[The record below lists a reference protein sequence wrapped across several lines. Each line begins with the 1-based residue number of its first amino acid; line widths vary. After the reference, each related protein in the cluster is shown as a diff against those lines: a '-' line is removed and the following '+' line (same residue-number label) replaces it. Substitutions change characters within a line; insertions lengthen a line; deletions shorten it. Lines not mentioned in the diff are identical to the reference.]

1 MIPRMRV
8 LAAALALSSIFTVAA
23 PAAGEK
29 AAYPF
34 LLGSLLANEGDYATA
49 IDSLREAV
57 ASEPDDPYL
66 RVQLAQWLLRLG
78 RSDEASSE
86 ARKAAELLPGDPD
99 VMRVL
104 ARVETARADRDT
116 AARDRARDAY
126 EKLLAADADDVEALV
141 SLGQIYLAEENFERA
156 VQVLEPAHH
165 LRPDQ
170 GMIESLLLQ
179 AYDRAGRWESAETL
193 QRQDLLASPFD
204 IGKRV
209 GLAEA
214 LSRQGKHEEAVAVLR
229 DTPGDQAS
237 STEIRRRLSWELYRT
252 GDLDGARQHAAAL
265 LADEPTLSSAR
276 YLRALIELADGR
288 PQLAEADLAD
298 LARQA
303 PQNEQVAGLLVDALE
318 RQGRIDDAMQVYA
331 RLAQALQPDDAKT
344 AGRQAELAA
353 IGVLARAERWSDMA
367 ARAAKLAGSDDPEL
381 ALRGQLLL
389 ADAKRG
395 LGDFDGALAALGGA
409 SERRPEVAGERLDV
423 LIAAGREAEAATT
436 AEELASSTTD
446 GAVRVAQSYLRHD
459 RYAAALPWLDRA
471 LAADPQSVDLRFLRA
486 SALERSGKAD
496 EAVELLRGLVDQQ
509 PDLAPA
515 LNYLGYLWIDR
526 GDHLEDGVRMVRR
539 ALTLDPA
546 NGAYADSVGWG
557 EFKAGRTAV
566 AIDYLERASRLM
578 PRDATVLEH
587 LGDAYGATGD
597 KAKARDAYRRA
608 QAAHPEDAATL
619 ERKLRDLGG
628 DS

>member
-1 MIPRMRV
+1 MMPRMRV
-8 LAAALALSSIFTVAA
+8 LASALALSSILTAAA

-49 IDSLREAV
+49 IDSLREAA
-57 ASEPDDPYL
+57 ASEPNDPFL

-86 ARKAAELLPGDPD
+86 ARRAAELLPADPD

-104 ARVETARADRDT
+104 ARVETARADRDA

-126 EKLLAADADDVEALV
+126 EKLLADDADDVEALV

-179 AYDRAGRWESAETL
+179 AYDRAGRWESAEAL

-229 DTPGDQAS
+229 DTPGDQAT

-252 GDLDGARQHAAAL
+252 GDLDGARRKAAAL

-288 PQLAEADLAD
+288 PQLAEADLTD
-298 LARQA
+298 LAKQA

-331 RLAQALQPDDAKT
+331 RLAQALQPNDAAT

-395 LGDFDGALAALGGA
+395 LGDFDGALGVLAALGGA
-409 SERRPEVAGERLDV
+409 SDRRPEVAGERLDV
-423 LIAAGREAEAATT
+423 LIAAGREAEAAAT
-436 AEELASSTTD
+436 AEELASTATD

-459 RYAAALPWLDRA
+459 RYAAALPGSTARSPPIRSPPTCASCAPRRSSDRA
-471 LAADPQSVDLRFLRA
+471 EPRKRSSFCAGWSISSRTSRRRSTTSATCGSTAA
-486 SALERSGKAD
+486 
-496 EAVELLRGLVDQQ
+496 
-509 PDLAPA
+509 
-515 LNYLGYLWIDR
+515 I
-526 GDHLEDGVRMVRR
+526 
-539 ALTLDPA
+539 T
-546 NGAYADSVGWG
+546 
-557 EFKAGRTAV
+557 
-566 AIDYLERASRLM
+566 
-578 PRDATVLEH
+578 
-587 LGDAYGATGD
+587 
-597 KAKARDAYRRA
+597 
-608 QAAHPEDAATL
+608 
-619 ERKLRDLGG
+619 
-628 DS
+628 